1 MLRGNSISIV
11 LAVTLLLVA
20 VAFSYDHMR
29 MRTIIRELQ
38 DENEVL
44 ENEARR
50 QTMVANE
57 TVKQAQ
63 RFVESLQRKD

>member
-1 MLRGNSISIV
+1 MTHYTSIV
-11 LAVTLLLVA
+11 LAVTLLLV
-20 VAFSYDHMR
+20 VLAFSYDHLR

-38 DENEVL
+38 DENKAL
-44 ENEARR
+44 EIEALR
-50 QTMVANE
+50 QQRIANE